1 MDPEKLT
8 RKLESWNHGV
18 YLSFGAASMLLAM
31 AILDIP
37 IMHKSQVV
45 NWYFAWFLY
54 ELTVAPL
61 GFVILFLQ
69 PWRQL
74 PLRMRMGTAYG
85 FFASAWLA
93 LFAFGV
99 QTGSDPRNWDGGL
112 IGLMQIVTLIV
123 LGTLTLICLTYWLL
137 RRSEKERPEEIFP

>member
-1 MDPEKLT
+1 MDPEELT
-8 RKLESWNHGV
+8 RKLESWDHGGYV
-18 YLSFGAASMLLAM
+18 CFGAASMLLAM

-37 IMHKSQVV
+37 IMHKSQVLD
-45 NWYFAWFLY
+45 WYFAWFLF

-61 GFVILFLQ
+61 GFVIL
-69 PWRQL
+69 WTQL
-74 PLRMRMGTAYG
+74 PLRIRMGTAYG

-99 QTGSDPRNWDGGL
+99 QTGSDPRNWNGGL

-123 LGTLTLICLTYWLL
+123 LGTLTLICFTYWLL
-137 RRSEKERPEEIFP
+137 RRSEKEKPEEIFP